1 MQTLTTGLASLSAR
15 RTSSGTTPR
24 NVVRCRAAELRARRS
39 AWSGRGVHVRVV
51 RDQSC
56 VARPGHLLTKV
67 ADGSVRCEVGVRPTL
82 SRRRLDGSR
91 QSSVVSQPV
100 GGRPVGS
107 GRWPSAAGWTT
118 VNLCGNQPGR
128 GEQGMSRG
136 RGYDR
141 QSAVGGISV
150 EIVKYMFTSEKQ
162 HSNK

>member
-24 NVVRCRAAELRARRS
+24 NVVRCRAPELRARRS

-82 SRRRLDGSR
+82 SRRRLGWQSAVVSR
-91 QSSVVSQPV
+91 QSARRRSARRQ
-100 GGRPVGS
+100 RPLAVGS
-107 GRWPSAAGWTT
+107 RLDDCKSLWKSAGARRAGYEPRTGIRPA
-118 VNLCGNQPGR
+118 V
-128 GEQGMSRG
+128 RG
-136 RGYDR
+136 RRYLGR
-141 QSAVGGISV
+141 NCEVHV
-150 EIVKYMFTSEKQ
+150 HFRKTTFE
-162 HSNK
+162 